1 MTDDPPP
8 VRPRSSASP
17 DVDATGGRRPSR
29 NGRRHLALVLGVLLV
44 GAGLL
49 VGGAFAQSRPDGLLI
64 GVGPGDGPPT
74 PSPSLEAPGPSSP
87 GIATP
92 GESARPG
99 PSVRPSPS
107 PSLAESAE
115 HGYLVTADE
124 LRDRVARAEAGEEP
138 YAAALDELIA
148 FAERRVKDD
157 PRPMRILDIPGTEGP
172 FVDDTT
178 IAYGLALA
186 AVATG
191 DQRYAEVS
199 REFIMAW
206 VHTTEETSN
215 TCPDGGGCQTSL
227 IIGRVA
233 PAFVFAADLL
243 HAVDA
248 FPEADDAAFRDWLR
262 NVIVPAAS
270 ERPNN
275 WGDTGAFL
283 RVVIGAYLA
292 DDRVIEDGLDLWHD
306 LFDLVETDGH
316 IPPEV
321 ERGHSGLSY
330 TQEALQ
336 YKIATAVVAERRGID
351 LWTYENAN
359 GATLKD
365 AVDYLAGYWD
375 RRDEWPWHHR
385 PQRRVAPGPA
395 WEIAYARWQ
404 DEDYIPIMEER
415 RPYGPQ
421 GHSAIRWTTL
431 TNGIP
436 IPGD

>member
-1 MTDDPPP
+1 VTPP
-8 VRPRSSASP
+8 RA
-17 DVDATGGRRPSR
+17 RRR
-29 NGRRHLALVLGVLLV
+29 LALGLVALLAVVAAIVTGTLANSGPTGFLV
-44 GAGLL
+44 GLGPTD
-49 VGGAFAQSRPDGLLI
+49 QS
-64 GVGPGDGPPT
+64 PT
-74 PSPSLEAPGPSSP
+74 PSESSVAPRTASPRAPSPGHTASPQPSVGLSPAPSLLGA
-87 GIATP
+87 
-92 GESARPG
+92 
-99 PSVRPSPS
+99 
-107 PSLAESAE
+107 AER
-115 HGYLVTADE
+115 GYLVTADE
-124 LRDRVARAEAGEEP
+124 LRDRVRRAEAGQAP
-138 YAAALDELIA
+138 FDDALDELLA
-148 FAERRVKDD
+148 FAQSRVEDD
-157 PRPMRILDIPGTEGP
+157 PRPMRVLDIPGTEGP

-191 DQRYAEVS
+191 EQRYAEVS

-206 VHTTEETSN
+206 VRTTEETAN

-227 IIGRVA
+227 VIGRVA
-233 PAFVFAADLL
+233 PAFIFAADLL

-248 FPEADDAAFRDWLR
+248 FPDADDAAFRTWLR
-262 NVIVPAAS
+262 DVILPAAS

-283 RVVIGAYLA
+283 RVVVGDYL
-292 DDRVIEDGLDLWHD
+292 DDDEAFEDGLDLWFD

-321 ERGHSGLSY
+321 ERGHSGLGY

-336 YKIATAVVAERRGID
+336 YKIATAVVAGRRGID
-351 LWTYENAN
+351 LWTHENDN
-359 GATLKD
+359 GVTLKD
-365 AVDYLAGYWD
+365 AIDYLAGYWD

-404 DEDYIPIMEER
+404 DADYIPIIEER
-415 RPYGPQ
+415 RPYGPR

-436 IPGD
+436 FPGD